1 MMTDPKLTLTFTAN
15 DLPSGH
21 STTQVLNDCDLVR
34 DSFEFK
40 RSRLN
45 GLKSSSDTVNLQ
57 IRKGC
62 ASVEDI
68 IATEGNIQAVL
79 SDGETI
85 LYTGFIATSHSL
97 GVTDHGEQALN
108 VTIESMGTRLLNKP
122 FIETGKH
129 FFVCTASAAIY
140 SIITPLGIIF
150 RPGEERKLLQSVRRT
165 VEAGETC
172 RELLDSLFY
181 ECNAVYYFNEL
192 GQLCVQPID
201 ADTENVPTYDKEK
214 LRMVDRK
221 VVSLSKKLRTYS
233 GARVAYTEL
242 ASADNY
248 LVYRNTT
255 GQDST
260 HPYCNLELQAGEY
273 FDGTEIYTAQEW
285 SEAQADTFREPALIG
300 AVNAASESQIVGS
313 NKIVSIDNLSPEV
326 VGAGMTCEFENVG
339 GGYFKLTAHNGSGGE
354 RSFFRMDLY
363 ASIIYVK
370 SNGVIRTQIDGPS
383 AGKSTLEESLTWIHD
398 RDNAT
403 KHANLLAQYHRYA
416 SASYTFY
423 ANENIPLG
431 SVVKLHDNVF
441 SGLEVYVLVTASQ
454 KRDNSSTIAYSA
466 VGVSTFNLDQDAYHG
481 ISEPARQSGQ
491 QGPPGAPGEAAE
503 VQYALGTSLT
513 EPPSAEMQWGG
524 EDMLWNGEQMI
535 WNDGLYTDDIPA
547 LVRGMYVWMRSR
559 VGEQLWQYTRLTG
572 ATAWEAENLGIA
584 MTETPKT
591 SRQGL
596 NLTVGDYFV
605 CGALFTEDEKT
616 YQPGYAYIY
625 TGSAWTEMSLA
636 DEANAEKAIDL
647 LSSLVSAE
655 IQIPSSNSA
664 YSVWQWTK
672 NLVVLNAVVDNLVAK
687 KLKVG
692 LGNETTGFY
701 LKIEDGNPP
710 IIICKFNG
718 STLWEIDATT
728 GKMYGNFARVRQ
740 YMPFQF
746 EDSLDDTYP
755 MECDFYIPA
764 NAIIVSIKLSS
775 KGKNYRSYSKG
786 AASGGGVLTSG
797 VVKGWE
803 ELVRG
808 TPSLTVTKNSH
819 HGIQTE
825 SGGEHKHSYK
835 KTNSVGGSNDG
846 THSHTVTGTSSW
858 QGTQLTTSDPIYP
871 SSVGNHKHTVGLKVD
886 TSGGHSHSTIGY
898 TDADTENGGAHQHY
912 LAQDTVVTNV
922 SIAKLTND
930 QIEHKHNV
938 DTTHS
943 HSLTF
948 GIYES
953 TTPDGVELK
962 CSDDGGSTYGSAVSG
977 MGTGGNVS
985 DLDITS
991 QFSGTGWK
999 AIKFTST
1006 RLGRIQAQLV
1016 VELLVTT

>member
-1 MMTDPKLTLTFTAN
+1 MTEPSLTLTFTAN
-15 DLPSGH
+15 DLPYGH
-21 STTQVLNDCDLVR
+21 STTQVLNDYDLVR

-85 LYTGFIATSHSL
+85 LYTGFIATSYSW

-108 VTIESMGTRLLNKP
+108 VTIESMGTRLFNKP

-129 FFVCTASAAIY
+129 FFDCTASAAIY
-140 SIITPLGIIF
+140 SIVTPLGIIF
-150 RPGEERKLLQSVRRT
+150 RPGEERKLLQPVRRT
-165 VEAGETC
+165 AEAGETC

-201 ADTENVPTYDKEK
+201 ANTENAPTYDKEK

-255 GQDST
+255 GQDSS

-313 NKIVSIDNLSPEV
+313 NKIVSIDNLAPEV

-339 GGYFKLTAHNGSGGE
+339 GGYFKLTAHNGSGGA

-416 SASYTFY
+416 SATYTFY
-423 ANENIPLG
+423 TNENIPLG
-431 SVVKLHDNVF
+431 SVVKLYDNVF

-454 KRDNSSTIAYSA
+454 KHDNSSTIAYSA

-559 VGEQLWQYTRLTG
+559 VGEQPWQYTRLTG

-672 NLVVLNAVVDNLVAK
+672 NLVALNAVIQNLTAMN
-687 KLKVG
+687 LKVG
-692 LGNETTGFY
+692 THGTGFSFRA
-701 LKIEDGNPP
+701 LTDDGNGN
-710 IIICKFNG
+710 KVFDVTYNG
-718 STLWEIDATT
+718 ADLFKVDIATGKIYFGQGFWYNPDDGAIHSSGDKVVIGSSGTITAIDAEISGSSRFHGSFNCDVIKTVVGSPSLLTT
-728 GKMYGNFARVRQ
+728 LSTSVNDYTQIADLLYTWRDVAGLSVDTFYRVNLVGYPSVRYAKITPSVSYGESAFYFYDEQ
-740 YMPFQF
+740 Y
-746 EDSLDDTYP
+746 
-755 MECDFYIPA
+755 
-764 NAIIVSIKLSS
+764 NAINPSSLFSVSSYNTSS
-775 KGKNYRSYSKG
+775 TSYLNTRYGSNYRRI
-786 AASGGGVLTSG
+786 GGT
-797 VVKGWE
+797 W
-803 ELVRG
+803 
-808 TPSLTVTKNSH
+808 
-819 HGIQTE
+819 
-825 SGGEHKHSYK
+825 
-835 KTNSVGGSNDG
+835 
-846 THSHTVTGTSSW
+846 
-858 QGTQLTTSDPIYP
+858 
-871 SSVGNHKHTVGLKVD
+871 
-886 TSGGHSHSTIGY
+886 
-898 TDADTENGGAHQHY
+898 
-912 LAQDTVVTNV
+912 
-922 SIAKLTND
+922 
-930 QIEHKHNV
+930 
-938 DTTHS
+938 
-943 HSLTF
+943 
-948 GIYES
+948 
-953 TTPDGVELK
+953 
-962 CSDDGGSTYGSAVSG
+962 AVSG
-977 MGTGGNVS
+977 FTLQILTGGNVLEVS
-985 DLDITS
+985 IPS
-991 QFSGTGWK
+991 AGQASGLSSNQLFYGAQTTVGGVSCFPVYMK
-999 AIKFTST
+999 A
-1006 RLGRIQAQLV
+1006 
-1016 VELLVTT
+1016 